1 VSHQPSSICREYR
14 DKFIGIVRVTF
25 RRATEVTGDSVMAST
40 TDGRNAG
47 AFQFLNRNIVRYEGD
62 YELIRFLKKRFVKV
76 SRSKEEWV
84 EFEI

>member
-1 VSHQPSSICREYR
+1 MSHQPTICREYR

-25 RRATEVTGDSVMAST
+25 KPATEVTGDSVMAST
-40 TDGRNAG
+40 SDGRTAG

-62 YELIRFLKKRFVKV
+62 YELIRFLKKRFVRI